1 MILAA
6 TLLFSVQFVFTKCYQ
21 RERGS
26 SFYYSMR
33 YAALA
38 SFVSVLLFWS
48 LNRWVFE
55 FTPFSFLI
63 ACLYSADALL
73 CCAFG
78 AKTLSRANLSVY
90 SLFLMLGG
98 MLLPFVYGLF
108 LGEKM
113 TIWKSIAVAFVS
125 ASMLFT
131 LRKEEGK
138 KVDLATAFCLAIIFI
153 TNGLTGVLL
162 YIHQRSAAE
171 IVSSTG
177 FVVLY
182 YGMNFIFSILLSL
195 GLYIYGKVKKP
206 EILKIRGA
214 VVGEEKSTVK
224 SSTIAICATIGYALV
239 NGTASLLITN
249 TAKYVEAGVQS
260 TIVTGGCM
268 VMSALLGLFFK
279 EKITKKTV
287 ISLIFA
293 IIGTVCI
300 VL

>member
-1 MILAA
+1 M
-6 TLLFSVQFVFTKCYQ
+6 
-21 RERGS
+21 
-26 SFYYSMR
+26 
-33 YAALA
+33 
-38 SFVSVLLFWS
+38 
-48 LNRWVFE
+48 
-55 FTPFSFLI
+55 
-63 ACLYSADALL
+63 
-73 CCAFG
+73 
-78 AKTLSRANLSVY
+78 
-90 SLFLMLGG
+90 
-98 MLLPFVYGLF
+98 PFVYGLF

-138 KVDLATAFCLAIIFI
+138 KVDLATAFCLLIIFI

-182 YGMNFIFSILLSL
+182 YGINFIFSVLLSL
-195 GLYIYGKVKKP
+195 GLYIYGKAKKP

-214 VVGEEKSTVK
+214 VVGEEKSIVK
-224 SSTIAICATIGYALV
+224 SRTIAICATIGYALV

-279 EKITKKTV
+279 EKITKQMV